1 MRSSKDDTVTD
12 KPLAFIIEDDQ
23 HLNHLFGLTLKADFD
38 LVQFHDGNQAL
49 TQLDGHIPSLI
60 VLDMN
65 LPGAP
70 GAKILEYVRAD
81 ERFARTRV
89 ILATA
94 DALQA
99 AALGQQADIVLLKP
113 VSPAQLRDLAKR
125 ILPQT

>member
-1 MRSSKDDTVTD
+1 MTP

-23 HLNHLFGLTLKADFD
+23 QLNQLFALALKADFD
-38 LVQFHDGNQAL
+38 LAQVYDGSEAL
-49 TQLDGHIPSLI
+49 EKLQQQIPALI

-65 LPGAP
+65 LPGTP
-70 GAKILEYVRAD
+70 GARILEAIRAN

-99 AALGQQADIVLLKP
+99 DALSEQADIVLLKP
-113 VSPAQLRDLAKR
+113 VSPAQLKDLAKR
-125 ILPQT
+125 ILPQD